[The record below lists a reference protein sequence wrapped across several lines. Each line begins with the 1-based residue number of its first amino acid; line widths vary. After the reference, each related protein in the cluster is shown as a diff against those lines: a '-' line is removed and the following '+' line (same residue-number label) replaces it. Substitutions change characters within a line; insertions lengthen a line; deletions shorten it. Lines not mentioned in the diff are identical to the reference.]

1 MEQSRV
7 LKSLSAMAHDT
18 RLEIV
23 RLLVPHGKD
32 GLAAGAI
39 AEAIGVSASGLSFHL
54 SQLEAAGLLTSRKA
68 SRHVIYAADCKAL
81 GGVIAYLLNDC
92 CARDPDICACTGQD
106 VDMGHQDRQA
116 HASQP

>member
-7 LKSLSAMAHDT
+7 LKSLAAMAHDT

-23 RLLVPHGKD
+23 RLLVPRGED

-39 AEAIGVSASGLSFHL
+39 AEALGVSASGLSFHL
-54 SQLEAAGLLTSRKA
+54 SQLETAGLLTSRKA
-68 SRHVIYAADCKAL
+68 SRHVIYSANRTAL

-92 CARDPDICACTGQD
+92 CARDPDICACADGASL
-106 VDMGHQDRQA
+106 VDQ
-116 HASQP
+116 

>member
-1 MEQSRV
+1 
-7 LKSLSAMAHDT
+7 MAHDT

-23 RLLVPHGKD
+23 RLLVPCGKN
-32 GLAAGAI
+32 GMAAGAI
-39 AEAIGVSASGLSFHL
+39 AKAIGVSASGLSFHL
-54 SQLEAAGLLTSRKA
+54 AQLEAAGLLTSRKA

-106 VDMGHQDRQA
+106 VDVEHQSKRT
-116 HASQP
+116 HTSQP

>member
-23 RLLVPHGKD
+23 RLLVARGD
-32 GLAAGAI
+32 EGMAAGAI
-39 AEAIGVSASGLSFHL
+39 SDALGVSASGLSFHL
-54 SQLEAAGLLTSRKA
+54 SQLETAGLLTSRKA
-68 SRHVIYAADCKAL
+68 SRHVIYAANRAAL

-92 CARDPDICACTGQD
+92 CARDPDICACASENA
-106 VDMGHQDRQA
+106 QA
-116 HASQP
+116 LG

>member
-23 RLLVPHGKD
+23 RLLVPRGDD
-32 GLAAGAI
+32 GLCAGDI
-39 AEAIGVSASGLSFHL
+39 AQTLGVSASGLSFHL
-54 SQLEAAGLLTSRKA
+54 SQLEQAGLLTSRKE
-68 SRHVIYAADCKAL
+68 SRHVIYAADRAAL

-92 CARDPDICACTGQD
+92 CAGAAEISGCIATSVQK
-106 VDMGHQDRQA
+106 A
-116 HASQP
+116 

>member
-23 RLLVPHGKD
+23 RLLVPRGEE

-39 AEAIGVSASGLSFHL
+39 ADTLGVSASGLSFHL
-54 SQLEAAGLLTSRKA
+54 SQLEIAGLLTSRKS
-68 SRHVIYAADCKAL
+68 SRHVIYAANRTAL
-81 GGVIAYLLNDC
+81 GSVIAYLLNDC
-92 CARDPDICACTGQD
+92 CARDPDICACAADSNTAR
-106 VDMGHQDRQA
+106 VKN
-116 HASQP
+116 